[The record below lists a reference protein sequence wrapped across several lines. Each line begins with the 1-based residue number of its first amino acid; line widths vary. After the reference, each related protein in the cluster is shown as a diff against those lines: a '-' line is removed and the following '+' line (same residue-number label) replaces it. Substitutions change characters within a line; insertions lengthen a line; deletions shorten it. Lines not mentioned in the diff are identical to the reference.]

1 MVTDVDTSKKV
12 VRDLFNWYKDA
23 ELPIYQ
29 PEGLDLVH
37 TVAGSTL
44 CEDSVETFKKAQ
56 GVDHGAHERKARCAG
71 VTGDVLRKTI
81 ELLNETV

>member
-1 MVTDVDTSKKV
+1 MVTDVDTSKKL
-12 VRDLFNWYKDA
+12 VRELYNWYKDV

-29 PEGLDLVH
+29 PEDLDLAH

-44 CEDSVETFKKAQ
+44 CEDSVGNFKEVQ
-56 GVDHGAHERKARCAG
+56 GCEHGDHERKARCAG